1 MESRTQ
7 DYRRLG
13 FFIVN
18 GFVVKKLGFLDFKRQ
33 SVAIEFLKKTAFV
46 SGMAGSGCLFDLEKK
61 DIPVAIDKPAN
72 DPLSV
77 SACLSLE
84 PEFLPRATPEGHETG
99 FERIGQ

>member
-1 MESRTQ
+1 MSSRTQ
-7 DYRRLG
+7 NYPHLG

-61 DIPVAIDKPAN
+61 DISVAINKPAN

-77 SACLSLE
+77 TACLSLE
-84 PEFLPRATPEGHETG
+84 PQFLPRAAPEGH
-99 FERIGQ
+99 